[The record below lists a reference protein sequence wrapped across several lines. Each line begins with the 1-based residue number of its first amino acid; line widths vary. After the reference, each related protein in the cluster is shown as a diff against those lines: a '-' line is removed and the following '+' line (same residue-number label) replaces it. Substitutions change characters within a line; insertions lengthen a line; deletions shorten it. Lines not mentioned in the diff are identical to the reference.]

1 MQQDVLE
8 WPDETEP
15 LPPIMPTLFK
25 AALFSFAN
33 NTGLSWGGMHPRAML
48 RLPDEVLYGWMAL
61 MIQCERCGAWPGRVG
76 CVIVVLLPKADG
88 GFRPIGLIPCLP
100 RVWMRCRRDTC
111 KAWEI
116 KAERSYLYAGAG
128 KGSTIAAWKQ
138 AARAEIARATDLK
151 YAQVLLDLVKAFE
164 RIPYRVLL
172 REAGTLGYPL
182 RLLRLAIATY
192 RLPKVHPRG

>member
-1 MQQDVLE
+1 
-8 WPDETEP
+8 
-15 LPPIMPTLFK
+15 
-25 AALFSFAN
+25 
-33 NTGLSWGGMHPRAML
+33 
-48 RLPDEVLYGWMAL
+48 
-61 MIQCERCGAWPGRVG
+61 
-76 CVIVVLLPKADG
+76 
-88 GFRPIGLIPCLP
+88 
-100 RVWMRCRRDTC
+100 MRCRRDTA
-111 KAWEI
+111 KVWEV

-172 REAGTLGYPL
+172 REAAKLGDPL

-192 RLPKVHPRG
+192 RLPRSIRVGEALADLAYALRGIVAGSGAATTEMRLVMITFVDAGLPLFPSIGPTLFVDDLSLERDGEAPINSRQPLRLRLGCHGTDR